1 MKKQNEYK
9 IDHIAQ
15 TIIISKKFS
24 KAAGILGTNEY
35 DTLKQLRTDYP
46 DYSLRLREIAKK
58 KNKKSYINL
67 TFKAMRNHIEIIKGK
82 KSKEIHDYETILK
95 LAEGQPGPYAFVK
108 KWFLDKYPDYK
119 DVAKVFNQEPEK
131 SNDNDEE
138 TEINENNETK

>member
-46 DYSLRLREIAKK
+46 DYTVSLREIKK
-58 KNKKSYINL
+58 KDGKKSYANL
-67 TFKAMRNHIEIIKGK
+67 TYDAMRTYISCMEGEESNNLVNLETVIK
-82 KSKEIHDYETILK
+82 I
-95 LAEGQPGPYAFVK
+95 AQGQAGQYAYVK
-108 KWFLDKYPDYK
+108 TWFLKKYPNYSNVNE
-119 DVAKVFNQEPEK
+119 VA
-131 SNDNDEE
+131 
-138 TEINENNETK
+138 